1 MQSSEIILNIL
12 KMMVP
17 SDFVALLNNINPFI
31 AHYEAYTPGGKN
43 RPRCA
48 LLRTSITRKFTL

>member
-17 SDFVALLNNINPFI
+17 SDFVVLLNNINPFI
-31 AHYEAYTPGGKN
+31 AHYEAYTPGAKTDRG
-43 RPRCA
+43 A
-48 LLRTSITRKFTL
+48 QLRTSTTRKFTL